1 MDIIEDISQT
11 NIDALPFDEWAEM
24 ACLDF
29 DGDVVITDPCYLLH
43 GIDRDKYRHWW
54 DFSNKIILEGGL
66 ENSTYYGDWGCT
78 VYKKDNCDIG
88 ELGKTKP
95 EPIGHFCADAGMVCV
110 VHLRDVLKHNPNF
123 KVEPDDRCTALIR
136 GFKGCISF
144 YCKKTKA
151 VFGIMEKYADVELR
165 ILGKGEKDG
174 KPFYFETA
182 QTSL

>member
-1 MDIIEDISQT
+1 MDIIEDISQK

-29 DGDVVITDPCYLLH
+29 DGDVIITDPCYLLH
-43 GIDRDKYRHWW
+43 GIDRNKYRHWW

-88 ELGKTKP
+88 ERGKTKP

-136 GFKGCISF
+136 GFKGTISF
-144 YCKKTKA
+144 YCKKTMM
-151 VFGIMEKYADVELR
+151 GKYEDVELR

-174 KPFYFETA
+174 MPFYFETA